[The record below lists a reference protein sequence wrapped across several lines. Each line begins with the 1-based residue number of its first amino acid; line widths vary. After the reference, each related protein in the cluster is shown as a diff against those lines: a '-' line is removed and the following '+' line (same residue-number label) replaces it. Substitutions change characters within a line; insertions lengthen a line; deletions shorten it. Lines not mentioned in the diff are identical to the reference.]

1 MPHVAISASAFR
13 AYTDTEI
20 DDAVTA
26 WKAALENVRLSKSYS
41 IAGRNLTRA
50 DEHFII
56 ETLGG
61 FQEEKERRDGSGP
74 SRVTYAD
81 FRGNL

>member
-1 MPHVAISASAFR
+1 MSAAAFR
-13 AYTDTEI
+13 SYSDTEI
-20 DDAVTA
+20 EAAITS

-50 DEHFII
+50 DEHFIV
-56 ETLGG
+56 ETLGS

-81 FRGNL
+81 MGGVL

>member
-1 MPHVAISASAFR
+1 MSAAAFR
-13 AYTDTEI
+13 SYTDAEI
-20 DDAVTA
+20 EAAITD

-50 DEHFII
+50 DEHFIV
-56 ETLGG
+56 ETLGS
-61 FQEEKERRDGSGP
+61 FQEEKERHECSTP

-81 FRGNL
+81 HGRNL